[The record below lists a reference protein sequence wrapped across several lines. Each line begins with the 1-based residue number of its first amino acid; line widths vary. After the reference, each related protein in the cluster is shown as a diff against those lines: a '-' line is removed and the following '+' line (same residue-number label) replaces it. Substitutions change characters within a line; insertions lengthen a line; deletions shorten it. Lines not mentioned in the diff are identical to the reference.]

1 MMETLTNL
9 LRKAGDFIHCMGDA
23 HIYSN
28 HVSALSTQITRHPKP
43 FPKVAIVLC
52 ERYVLKSQQTFQVVI
67 NDALVD
73 LDSVTAADITLI
85 GYEPHGKLD
94 MTMAV

>member
-1 MMETLTNL
+1 
-9 LRKAGDFIHCMGDA
+9 MGDA
-23 HIYSN
+23 HVYTN
-28 HVSALSTQITRHPKP
+28 HVSALSTQITRRPKP
-43 FPKVAIVLC
+43 FPKVPIRLIHGLC
-52 ERYVLKSQQTFQVVI
+52 LPVSLAAQVVI

-73 LDSVTAADITLI
+73 IDKVTAADITLI

>member
-1 MMETLTNL
+1 MHMFTPITLKL
-9 LRKAGDFIHCMGDA
+9 SKLRSLGVQDR
-23 HIYSN
+23 S
-28 HVSALSTQITRHPKP
+28 PKYQRCAAVI
-43 FPKVAIVLC
+43 FAND
-52 ERYVLKSQQTFQVVI
+52 SSGSQVVI

-73 LDSVTAADITLI
+73 IEKVTAADINLI

>member
-1 MMETLTNL
+1 
-9 LRKAGDFIHCMGDA
+9 MGDA
-23 HIYSN
+23 HVYSN
-28 HVSALSTQITRHPKP
+28 HVSALSTQITRRPKP
-43 FPKVAIVLC
+43 FPNVPISIIFCASEIFVQHSPTAQVL
-52 ERYVLKSQQTFQVVI
+52 I

-73 LDSVTAADITLI
+73 IAKVTAADITLV